1 MEAFRTGFRSPPK
14 TKNPRL
20 NANQDCMR
28 TNAPSSD
35 LSQNGTRPG
44 FTLTEL
50 LVSITIIIVLAA
62 LIFAITG
69 KIRSNAQQ
77 SNAVS
82 ALRQIGIAN
91 VAYQAEN
98 NGAINVIRDVGE
110 RGAFEGPG
118 TFFASNSFMGRMQPY
133 LFASLPAANEKALV
147 TEMNAALAALF
158 GTSEIRTMAGTPFSG
173 VPVTTDGSGI
183 RNPIAVNINL
193 RPKWGKDNPPLRVSS
208 MGNPSGVL
216 YLTYG
221 RYYFNPLLGST
232 YTPMPQD
239 GDSRRAIYYLPNKK
253 GIFCFLDGH
262 VELLSPPIPERLF
275 GDPIGQ

>member
-1 MEAFRTGFRSPPK
+1 
-14 TKNPRL
+14 
-20 NANQDCMR
+20 MR
-28 TNAPSSD
+28 TNPLSSD
-35 LSQNGTRPG
+35 TSRKGIRPG

-50 LVSITIIIVLAA
+50 LVSITIIVVLAA

-133 LFASLPAANEKALV
+133 LFASLPAANEKELV
-147 TEMNAALAALF
+147 SEMNSALEAFF
-158 GTSEIRTMAGTPFSG
+158 GSSEIRTMAGTIFSG

-183 RNPIAVNINL
+183 RNPFAVNINL
-193 RPKWGKDNPPLRVSS
+193 RPEWGKANPPLRVSS
-208 MGNPSGVL
+208 VGNPSSVL

-221 RYYFNPLLGST
+221 RYYFNVQMGST
-232 YTPMPQD
+232 YTPMPQG
-239 GDSRRAIYYLPNKK
+239 GDTRRAIYYLPNRK

-262 VELLSPPIPERLF
+262 VELLSPPIPERQF
-275 GDPIGQ
+275 GGLDS